1 MQIMQDF
8 TIQPLGDTGL
18 HVDFGQEISYDLNR
32 RIRFLYKVIEAEK
45 ISGIR
50 ELVPAY
56 TTLSIYYQPEILSY
70 EQLKA
75 KVLTILNQRVVG
87 NKIEAKIVEIP
98 TFYGGRT
105 GEDLSRVAALHG
117 LHVDEVVKMHSG
129 TDYLVYMMGFLP
141 GFPYLGGLFPELCTP
156 RLEDPRSHVA
166 EGSVGIA
173 GNQTG
178 VYSLESP
185 GGWNIIGRTPVKLF
199 DPAKEVPFLLEP
211 GDYIRFI
218 PIDEIEYKRIE
229 ERVKSN
235 TYQVLKKDYLS
246 IE

>member
-1 MQIMQDF
+1 M
-8 TIQPLGDTGL
+8 IQPLGDTGL
-18 HVDFGQEISYDLNR
+18 HIDFGQEISYELNR
-32 RIRFLYKVIEAEK
+32 KIRFLYEMIESK
-45 ISGIR
+45 KLPGIR

-56 TTLSIYYQPEILSY
+56 TTLSIYYQPELLSY

-75 KVLTILNQRVVG
+75 KVLTILNQRIVS
-87 NKIEAKIVEIP
+87 NKIETKIVEIP
-98 TFYGGRT
+98 TLYGGET
-105 GEDLSRVAALHG
+105 GEDLTRVAALHQ
-117 LHVDEVVKMHSG
+117 LQVDEVVRLHSG

-141 GFPYLGGLFPELCTP
+141 GFPYLGGLCPELSTP

-178 VYSLESP
+178 IYSLDSP

-199 DPAKEVPFLLEP
+199 DPAKKVPFLLEP

-218 PIDEIEYKRIE
+218 PVDEKEYKRIE
-229 ERVKSN
+229 HRVQSG
-235 TYQVLKKDYLS
+235 TYIVLKKDYSS
-246 IE
+246 IN